1 MLTEGTVAWWQLY
14 SSVVPNE
21 WYQKW
26 LHTVYSRAALITGTV
41 VNFDTT
47 FSWYSISV
55 QLQHRPTGALGC
67 FRKQTV
73 PKAVQETTPQL
84 FQIVI
89 MTRDSLLVRAPDSW
103 SKGCEFE
110 FRQERRENFLR
121 QSQLCVLTLIWC
133 PFHPCVTAVI
143 RKRPRS
149 FCKSASGR
157 LHLNMHTPLTQRSRS
172 GLTMPLS
179 RRSVG
184 TYQERVHTQLVREHS
199 VTVVSAHWATVD
211 WSWPREWN

>member
-1 MLTEGTVAWWQLY
+1 
-14 SSVVPNE
+14 
-21 WYQKW
+21 
-26 LHTVYSRAALITGTV
+26 
-41 VNFDTT
+41 
-47 FSWYSISV
+47 
-55 QLQHRPTGALGC
+55 
-67 FRKQTV
+67 
-73 PKAVQETTPQL
+73 
-84 FQIVI
+84 

-184 TYQERVHTQLVREHS
+184 TYPETSSHATYQETLGHSCLSLLTYLWTDPGLKSGISVRALSPLKRQQQKGQAGNELSNILQKILVRAEK
-199 VTVVSAHWATVD
+199 ATITTI
-211 WSWPREWN
+211 SSQ